1 MIRSSLL
8 AGIALLGLYT
18 APANALSVY
27 VSCLAGHDGTN
38 GTSAIQIRR
47 VRDNAS
53 FTIKR
58 VRVWDENGGLIA
70 DRSGTSLQAVIT
82 IAPQPFAG
90 TTLTTTSLLGTTNA
104 GRILVRF
111 EITDTRTNLSDNAP
125 FLIQS
130 IVNTITPPSRMN
142 SYCDSGGF
150 NG

>member
-1 MIRSSLL
+1 MIRSPFFL
-8 AGIALLGLYT
+8 GIALLGLYI
-18 APANALSVY
+18 APAQAVSVY

-47 VRDNAS
+47 VRDDAS

-58 VRVWDENGGLIA
+58 VRIWDENGGLVA
-70 DRSGTSLQAVIT
+70 DRSGALLQAVLT
-82 IAPQPFAG
+82 VAPQPFAG
-90 TTLTTTSLLGTTNA
+90 TTLTTTSVLGATNA

-111 EITDTRTNLSDNAP
+111 EITDTRTKLSDNAP

-130 IVNTITPPSRMN
+130 IVNTTTPPSRMN
-142 SYCDSGGF
+142 SYCDNGGF